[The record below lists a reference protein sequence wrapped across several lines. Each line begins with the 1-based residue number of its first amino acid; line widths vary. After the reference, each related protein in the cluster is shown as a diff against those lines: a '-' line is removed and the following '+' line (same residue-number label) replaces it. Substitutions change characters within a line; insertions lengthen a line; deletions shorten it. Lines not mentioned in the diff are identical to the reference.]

1 MLADS
6 KMSYGMLFIVGLL
19 TSVHC
24 IAMCG
29 GINLS
34 QCIPV
39 VDDDNGKTPKN
50 KIILPSLL
58 YNTGRVI
65 SYSVIGF
72 LLGGMGMLLTGG
84 GGMGIPLLL
93 QGILKIIAGLFMVI
107 MGINMLG

>member
-1 MLADS
+1 
-6 KMSYGMLFIVGLL
+6 
-19 TSVHC
+19 
-24 IAMCG
+24 MCG

-39 VDDDNGKTPKN
+39 ADDDNGKTPKN
-50 KIILPSLL
+50 KIIFPSLL

-93 QGILKIIAGLFMVI
+93 QGILKIIAGDHGNKHVGLDYIIKKVPNQI
-107 MGINMLG
+107 STKAD

>member
-1 MLADS
+1 
-6 KMSYGMLFIVGLL
+6 
-19 TSVHC
+19 
-24 IAMCG
+24 MCG

-39 VDDDNGKTPKN
+39 ADDDNGKTPKN
-50 KIILPSLL
+50 KIIFPSLL

-84 GGMGIPLLL
+84 GGIENNSGFVHVDHGNKHVGLDY
-93 QGILKIIAGLFMVI
+93 IIKKVPNQISTKAD
-107 MGINMLG
+107 

>member
-1 MLADS
+1 MA
-6 KMSYGMLFIVGLL
+6 
-19 TSVHC
+19 
-24 IAMCG
+24 
-29 GINLS
+29 
-34 QCIPV
+34 
-39 VDDDNGKTPKN
+39 DDDNGKTPKN
-50 KIILPSLL
+50 KIIFPSLL

-107 MGINMLG
+107 MGINMLGWITLLRKFQIRFPQRLTDK

>member
-1 MLADS
+1 
-6 KMSYGMLFIVGLL
+6 
-19 TSVHC
+19 
-24 IAMCG
+24 MCG

-39 VDDDNGKTPKN
+39 ADDDNGKTPKN
-50 KIILPSLL
+50 KIIFPSLL

-65 SYSVIGF
+65 SYSVIVF
-72 LLGGMGMLLTGG
+72 LL

-107 MGINMLG
+107 MGINMLGWITLLRKFQIRFPQRLTDK